1 MSPRAKLVLLFI
13 LFSSPIAAS
22 YIMFY
27 FYKPDTSINYGELM
41 KVTLLPDPPLQTA
54 DNKPAK
60 LSEMRGKW
68 VMLSVDSGAC
78 AEACA
83 NKLYIMRQVRLVQGK
98 HMDRV
103 ERVML
108 IDDAATLNPQSKTEY
123 VDTNFLRA
131 QNSELLRQLPAEKL
145 QRDHIYLIDPLGN
158 LVLRYPRDPDPRKII
173 KDFTRLLTVSKIG

>member
-1 MSPRAKLVLLFI
+1 MSPRTKLVLMFI

-41 KVTLLPDPPLQTA
+41 KVAQLPDPALQTA

-60 LSEMRGKW
+60 LSELRGKW
-68 VMLSVDSGAC
+68 VMLTVDSGAC

-98 HMDRV
+98 HMDRI

-108 IDDAATLNPQSKTEY
+108 IDDAAALNPQSKTEY

-131 QNSELLRQLPAEKL
+131 QKSELLNKLPAKTA

-158 LVLRYPRDPDPRKII
+158 LVLRYPLNPDPRKMI
-173 KDFTRLLTVSKIG
+173 KDLIRLLNVSKIG

>member
-1 MSPRAKLVLLFI
+1 MNPRTKLVLMFI

-41 KVTLLPDPPLQTA
+41 KVAPLPDPPLLTA

-60 LSEMRGKW
+60 LSDLRGKW
-68 VMLSVDSGAC
+68 VMLTVDSGAC
-78 AEACA
+78 TDACA
-83 NKLYIMRQVRLVQGK
+83 NKLYVMRQVRLVQGK

-108 IDDAATLNPQSKTEY
+108 MDDAAELNPQSKIEY
-123 VDTNFLRA
+123 VDTHFIRA
-131 QNSELLRQLPAEKL
+131 QKSELLNKLPAQTA

-158 LVLRYPRDPDPRKII
+158 VVLRYPRNPDPRKMI

>member
-1 MSPRAKLVLLFI
+1 MSPRTKLVLMFI

-41 KVTLLPDPPLQTA
+41 KVAPLTDPALQNA

-60 LSEMRGKW
+60 LSDLRGKW

-78 AEACA
+78 GEACA

-103 ERVML
+103 ARVML
-108 IDDAATLNPQSKTEY
+108 IDDAAALNPQSKTEY

-131 QNSELLRQLPAEKL
+131 QNSELLRQLPAQKL

-158 LVLRYPRDPDPRKII
+158 LVLRYQRDPDPRKMI
-173 KDFTRLLTVSKIG
+173 KDLIRLLNVSKIG